1 MCIQCAIVFHIHIY
15 LYILTDHP
23 LPPKNIQ
30 DELNKMKG
38 LLGKGTAGY
47 LPPGAEAVDAELEA
61 LRKEMQQ

>member
-1 MCIQCAIVFHIHIY
+1 MKHH
-15 LYILTDHP
+15 
-23 LPPKNIQ
+23 Q

-47 LPPGAEAVDAELEA
+47 LPPGAEVVDAELEA